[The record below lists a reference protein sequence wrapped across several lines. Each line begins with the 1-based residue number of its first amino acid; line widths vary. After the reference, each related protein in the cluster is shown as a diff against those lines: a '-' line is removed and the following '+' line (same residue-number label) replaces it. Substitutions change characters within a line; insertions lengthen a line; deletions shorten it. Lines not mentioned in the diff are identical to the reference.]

1 MPLLVGEKKSTRKIP
16 KKDFKFKIVTDP
28 IHFSLTHKTMCVVSK
43 EIKFCTCEE
52 DSTSD
57 LPNYWVLHRFNRDK
71 DLRIV
76 GNIVM
81 SSKDLDPNYKPNK
94 KTIRN
99 RLNKQDAFDKEI
111 PFVENDVL
119 SVVLNSSNWKKRED
133 FCYEYKRGTWIN
145 SENDSMWLESRFDVY
160 GYGKVE
166 AGGKPNAGIT
176 DINLI

>member
-1 MPLLVGEKKSTRKIP
+1 MC
-16 KKDFKFKIVTDP
+16 IVSND
-28 IHFSLTHKTMCVVSK
+28 
-43 EIKFCTCEE
+43 IKFCTCEE
-52 DSTSD
+52 DSTSER
-57 LPNYWVLHRFNRDK
+57 PNYWVLHRFNKDK

-119 SVVLNSSNWKKRED
+119 KVVLNSNDFKKRED
-133 FCYEYKRGTWIN
+133 FCYEYNKGTWI
-145 SENDSMWLESRFDVY
+145 DSDHDWMWLESRFDVY

-166 AGGKPNAGIT
+166 SEVKSSAGHT
-176 DINLI
+176 DINLIR

>member
-1 MPLLVGEKKSTRKIP
+1 
-16 KKDFKFKIVTDP
+16 
-28 IHFSLTHKTMCVVSK
+28 MCIVSK
-43 EIKFCTCEE
+43 NIKFCTCEE
-52 DSTSD
+52 GSTSERS
-57 LPNYWVLHRFNRDK
+57 NYWVLHRFNKDK

-81 SSKDLDPNYKPNK
+81 STKDLDPIYKPNK

-119 SVVLNSSNWKKRED
+119 EVVLNSDDYESRKD
-133 FCYEYKRGTWIN
+133 FCYEYKRGVWID
-145 SENDSMWLESRFDVY
+145 SEYDWMWLESRFDVY

-166 AGGKPNAGIT
+166 TEGKPSAGHT
-176 DINLI
+176 DINLIR